1 MTETFTATTRLGPD
15 GGTSYGAVA
24 NLPSMTV
31 RSAFRV
37 DATAQFT
44 PTAQCQFMLCVCR
57 ADGNAVPA
65 TLRLDRVSAQLS

>member
-1 MTETFTATTRLGPD
+1 
-15 GGTSYGAVA
+15 VA

-31 RSAFRV
+31 RSAFLV